1 MPSIGYYRHEL
12 IIVPLFGHGNIF
24 ISCSLMQC
32 KHKLL
37 HSLMSFPT
45 TPSLSISLVQACAS
59 YSSPINAPMSHF
71 SSSPRSTV
79 SFTRQYR
86 YRYSCILLLGH
97 PRSIHHNSPKDHI
110 HMSAASFFVF
120 MSRLLPGGIHCNSSW
135 YFVKIRID

>member
-1 MPSIGYYRHEL
+1 MASIGYYRHEL
-12 IIVPLFGHGNIF
+12 IIIPLFGHGNIF

-32 KHKLL
+32 KRKLL

-59 YSSPINAPMSHF
+59 YSSPTNAPMSHF

-97 PRSIHHNSPKDHI
+97 LRSIHHNLI
-110 HMSAASFFVF
+110 HMSVASLSLAFYPEEVTRFIGQAG
-120 MSRLLPGGIHCNSSW
+120 L
-135 YFVKIRID
+135 

>member
-1 MPSIGYYRHEL
+1 MASIGYYRHEY
-12 IIVPLFGHGNIF
+12 IIIPLFGHGNIF

-32 KHKLL
+32 KQHKLL

-45 TPSLSISLVQACAS
+45 TYALSLSISLVQAFAS

-97 PRSIHHNSPKDHI
+97 PRSIHHNLI
-110 HMSAASFFVF
+110 HMSVASL
-120 MSRLLPGGIHCNSSW
+120 SRLLPGGIHCNSSC
-135 YFVKIRID
+135 YFVKSV

>member
-1 MPSIGYYRHEL
+1 
-12 IIVPLFGHGNIF
+12 
-24 ISCSLMQC
+24 MQC
-32 KHKLL
+32 KQHKLL

-97 PRSIHHNSPKDHI
+97 PRSIHHNLI
-110 HMSAASFFVF
+110 HMSVASL
-120 MSRLLPGGIHCNSSW
+120 SRLLPGGSHTFHRTSRLIAFSAPMHVSQ
-135 YFVKIRID
+135 